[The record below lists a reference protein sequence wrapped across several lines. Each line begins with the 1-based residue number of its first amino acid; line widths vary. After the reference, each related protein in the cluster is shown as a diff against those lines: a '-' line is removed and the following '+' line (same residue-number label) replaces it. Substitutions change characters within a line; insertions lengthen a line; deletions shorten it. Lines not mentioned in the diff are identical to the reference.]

1 MFDLRHCSCTFK
13 QQVSRSISLIYFE
26 TILVF
31 YLQTRE
37 VLIPSNNLWHFFY
50 QKELTNLRLGA
61 CTFKQLVLVNFVQ
74 IYVESFCDYSTTRRT
89 SLALKKKMDRWTD
102 KLLQRYNYMPSS
114 YMAIQRN
121 TCPNLWHQI
130 KAQIELKE
138 PHSEVEIFFVF
149 HGLHEVLV
157 LSIVLHLIHEVLV
170 LSIVLHLI
178 HEVLNLSR
186 VLHGI
191 HELLVLSIVFHLI
204 HEVLYFPKA
213 KVLYG
218 LHEFL
223 ESYSQA
229 LKLVLSLI
237 VK

>member
-1 MFDLRHCSCTFK
+1 M
-13 QQVSRSISLIYFE
+13 
-26 TILVF
+26 
-31 YLQTRE
+31 
-37 VLIPSNNLWHFFY
+37 
-50 QKELTNLRLGA
+50 
-61 CTFKQLVLVNFVQ
+61 
-74 IYVESFCDYSTTRRT
+74 ESFCDYSTTRRT

-204 HEVLYFPKA
+204 HEVLYFPKS

-218 LHEFL
+218 LHEL
-223 ESYSQA
+223 
-229 LKLVLSLI
+229 LVLYIVLLLI
-237 VK
+237 HEVLNLSKVLHGLHEVSSCLVHSTSSNPYSTQIVQSTSWTS